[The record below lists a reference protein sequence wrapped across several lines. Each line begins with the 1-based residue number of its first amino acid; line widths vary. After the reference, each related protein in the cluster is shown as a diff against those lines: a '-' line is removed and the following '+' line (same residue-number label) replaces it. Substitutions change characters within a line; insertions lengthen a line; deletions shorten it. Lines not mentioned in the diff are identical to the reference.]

1 MQFSVGSVPGS
12 PARPERG
19 TTSHDRHRRDR
30 RRPLARGRLL
40 SDVFEVS
47 AAGILVVSADGR
59 ILTWNPALA
68 DMLPDVLGPAA
79 TCCEVFG
86 CRTPDTP
93 VAGMCLT
100 EMALVS
106 GRPGEVRLNL
116 PAGNGPINV
125 RATPFHGGRERTVLF
140 EVGRTPDSAAP
151 PAEARSTHQIK
162 IRVLGDTTVET
173 AEGVLK
179 GDWLDQR
186 AGRLLKFLV
195 AHRGTPVHA
204 DTIAEALWPGSRAD
218 TTNTVRHFVH
228 ALREKLEP
236 ERERYQRSA
245 FVLARSGG
253 YQLNLDCVSVDA
265 DEFELAAKEGLAA
278 FDAGDKEMAVPHLEA
293 ALALYRGDFLADERY
308 EDWAITEREWLRD
321 LACKPLRVLA
331 VLSGDGE
338 KSASYLERLAEMEPL
353 DVDVHRELIGVWLRQ
368 GRRSR
373 AVRHYR
379 AVQSRL
385 MREFG
390 ERINF
395 DLAELAR
402 AKVPATDIRPK

>member
-1 MQFSVGSVPGS
+1 VQFSVGSVPGG
-12 PARPERG
+12 PARAETG
-19 TTSHDRHRRDR
+19 TATARERDR
-30 RRPLARGRLL
+30 PSARGRLL
-40 SDVFEVS
+40 SDVFDVS
-47 AAGILVVSADGR
+47 AAGILVVSSERR

-79 TCCEVFG
+79 TCCDVFG
-86 CRTPDTP
+86 CRRPDTP
-93 VAGMCLT
+93 LAGICLT
-100 EMALVS
+100 EKASATRRSDELV
-106 GRPGEVRLNL
+106 LNL
-116 PAGNGPINV
+116 PSANGALKV
-125 RATPFHGGRERTVLF
+125 RVTPFHRGRERTVLF
-140 EVGRTPDSAAP
+140 EVGPAPDPVAP
-151 PAEARSTHQIK
+151 QAGARSADAIK
-162 IRVLGDTTVET
+162 IRVLGDMAVET
-173 AEGVLK
+173 PAGPIK

-195 AHRGTPVHA
+195 AHRETPVHA
-204 DTIAEALWPGSRAD
+204 DAIAESLWPGSRAD

-236 ERERYQRSA
+236 ERGRYQRSA

-253 YQLNLDCVSVDA
+253 YQLNPDCVRVDA
-265 DEFELAAKEGLAA
+265 DEFETAAKAGLAA
-278 FDAGDKEMAVPHLEA
+278 FAAGDRDKAIPRLEE
-293 ALALYRGDFLADERY
+293 ALSIYRGDFLADERY
-308 EDWAITEREWLRD
+308 EDWAIAERERLRD
-321 LACKPLRVLA
+321 LACKPLRALA
-331 VLSGDGE
+331 DMSGDGE
-338 KSASYLERLAEMEPL
+338 QAAGYLERLAEMEPL

-390 ERINF
+390 ERVNF

-402 AKVPATDIRPK
+402 GKGPGADGHTY

>member
-1 MQFSVGSVPGS
+1 VQFSVGSVPGG
-12 PARPERG
+12 PARPEPG
-19 TTSHDRHRRDR
+19 TASARDR
-30 RRPLARGRLL
+30 DRPLARGRLL
-40 SDVFEVS
+40 SDVFDVS
-47 AAGILVVSADGR
+47 AAGILVVSAQRR

-93 VAGMCLT
+93 LAGVCLT
-100 EMALVS
+100 EKALATR
-106 GRPGEVRLNL
+106 RPDELVLNL
-116 PAGNGPINV
+116 PRANGALKV
-125 RATPFHGGRERTVLF
+125 RATPFQGGRERTILF
-140 EVGRTPDSAAP
+140 EVGPAPQPVAP
-151 PAEARSTHQIK
+151 PARLSSADWIT
-162 IRVLGDTTVET
+162 IRVLGDIVVET
-173 AEGVLK
+173 AAGPLK

-204 DTIAEALWPGSRAD
+204 DAIAESLWPGSRAD

-228 ALREKLEP
+228 GLREKLEP
-236 ERERYQRSA
+236 ERGRYQRSA
-245 FVLARSGG
+245 FVLARNGG
-253 YQLNLDCVSVDA
+253 YQLNPECVRVDA
-265 DEFELAAKEGLAA
+265 DEFESAAKAGLAA
-278 FDAGDKEMAVPHLEA
+278 FAAGDRERAIPRLEE
-293 ALALYRGDFLADERY
+293 ALALYHGDFLADERY
-308 EDWAITEREWLRD
+308 EDWAIAERERLRD
-321 LACKPLRVLA
+321 LACKPLRALA
-331 VLSGDGE
+331 DLSGDGE
-338 KSASYLERLAEMEPL
+338 QAAGYLERLAEMEPL

-390 ERINF
+390 ERVNF

-402 AKVPATDIRPK
+402 GKGPRADGHAR